1 MIPKLRVFVKAGT
14 KPFFS
19 GHVYDE
25 DQMIYDVISIDVYH
39 KEISVWGC
47 NKKYYGI
54 GVVTYGMKDVKIMM
68 STEIEDRNGVEIYEG
83 DIVKCFDEIAIV
95 KKAKGSFTVVTID
108 GYRYASIFNGHM
120 KVLGNIY
127 ENPELLETELYSNE
141 SEVHE

>member
-1 MIPKLRVFVKAGT
+1 MGETIMIPKLRVFVKAGT

-54 GVVTYGMKDVKIMM
+54 GSLTYDMEDVNIMM
-68 STEIEDRNGVEIYEG
+68 STKMKDKNGIEIYEG
-83 DIVKCFDEIAIV
+83 DILYHPLQGVRKVFYPYSDSVASYGLREMNTGL
-95 KKAKGSFTVVTID
+95 GSTLQDAHAVW
-108 GYRYASIFNGHM
+108 
-120 KVLGNIY
+120 KVIGNIY
-127 ENPELLETELYSNE
+127 QNQS
-141 SEVHE
+141 H